1 MAVRIRMKRMGAKK
15 RPFYRLMVSD
25 SRRHVSKGAIEQIG
39 TYNPT
44 EEGEEALKIDEE
56 LALKW
61 LHNGA
66 QPSDSV
72 HKLLSRKGI
81 MEKFHNEKTTNLTN
95 KG

>member
-44 EEGEEALKIDEE
+44 EEGEEAL
-56 LALKW
+56 
-61 LHNGA
+61 
-66 QPSDSV
+66 
-72 HKLLSRKGI
+72 
-81 MEKFHNEKTTNLTN
+81 
-95 KG
+95 